1 MTSSTQSTAPI
12 RDRSGLRSAAKIV
25 IFDIAGPLVAYWMLR
40 SAGLS
45 SVSALVLSGVLPG
58 LAVLGGLI
66 RHRRLDAVGVLVLAG
81 IAVGT
86 VLGLLS
92 GNARLV
98 LVEGSVPTAMFGL
111 LCLGSLWSRRPLIF
125 RFALQFMGAD
135 TPRGRDFDGR
145 WRYPGFRH
153 AFRLFTVVWGV
164 AYLAEAAARIVIVE
178 TTSTG
183 TALAVSKVMPYAVSA
198 VLAVWMVIY
207 GRRARREGE
216 RLAAAQTATDPEP
229 ALPATAAAAN
239 RDETR
244 IRGMQLTG
252 AGTGVASRRFARAGS
267 QQGVPGWAGDRCL
280 VVAAACS
287 AASGPRGC
295 RDSGPDR
302 ARPRVPAR
310 GRTPFR
316 GCASGGG

>member
-1 MTSSTQSTAPI
+1 MTSSTQSTAPT

-25 IFDIAGPLVAYWMLR
+25 IFDIAGPLVAYSMLR

-58 LAVLGGLI
+58 LTVLGGLI

-98 LVEGSVPTAMFGL
+98 LVEGSVPTAVFGL

-135 TPRGRDFDGR
+135 TPRGRDFDGL

-164 AYLAEAAARIVIVE
+164 VYLVEAAARIVIVE

-183 TALAVSKVMPYAVSA
+183 TALAVSKVMPYAVGA

-207 GRRARREGE
+207 GRHARREGE
-216 RLAAAQTATDPEP
+216 RLAAAAAQTATDPEP
-229 ALPATAAAAN
+229 ALPATAAAA
-239 RDETR
+239 
-244 IRGMQLTG
+244 
-252 AGTGVASRRFARAGS
+252 S
-267 QQGVPGWAGDRCL
+267 
-280 VVAAACS
+280 
-287 AASGPRGC
+287 
-295 RDSGPDR
+295 
-302 ARPRVPAR
+302 
-310 GRTPFR
+310 
-316 GCASGGG
+316 